1 MSSVSIAEYPA
12 GALGRIVGTD
22 GSPVVIVFGGSD
34 AGAAV
39 ATVDGRSFADLP
51 ELLEA
56 AGGDANRIEPG
67 VSIALTDA
75 AALLAPVARP
85 RKILCIGKNYLEH
98 VREFGGAEGPA
109 HPDLFAKW
117 DNALAGP
124 YDTLPLPPESTSIDF
139 EAELA
144 VVIGRR
150 SRRVTREQVTD
161 AVFGFTAANDG
172 SVRDFQN
179 HTTQRTAGKAWDR
192 STPIGPVVVPAAQL
206 GGVEP
211 DLRVTGL
218 LGGEVMQDDRTS
230 SLMFDIPSLLV
241 YISTIM
247 TLEPGDLVLTGTPS
261 GVGGARDPKVFLR
274 DGDSYEVR
282 IEGVGSLV
290 NRYETEVVH
299 STPD

>member
-1 MSSVSIAEYPA
+1 MSPRPA
-12 GALGRIVGTD
+12 GALGRTLDAAGD
-22 GSPVVIVFGGSD
+22 PVVIRFDGTSD
-34 AGAAV
+34 TFAAV
-39 ATVDGRSFADLP
+39 ATVGTRTFADLP

-56 AGGDANRIEPG
+56 AGGDTSRIG
-67 VSIALTDA
+67 SGAALSLA
-75 AALLAPVARP
+75 HSRALLAPIARP
-85 RKILCIGKNYLEH
+85 RKIICVGKNYLEH
-98 VREFGGAEGPA
+98 VREFGGEAGPQ

-139 EAELA
+139 EAEL
-144 VVIGRR
+144 VLVIGRR
-150 SRRVTREQVTD
+150 SRRLTREQVTD

-192 STPIGPVVVPAAQL
+192 STPLGPVVVPAAQL

-211 DLRVTGL
+211 DVRVTGL
-218 LGGEVMQDDRTS
+218 LGGEVMQDDRTT
-230 SLMFDIPSLLV
+230 SLMFDIPSLLI
-241 YISTIM
+241 YITTIM

-274 DGDSYEVR
+274 DGDTYEVR
-282 IEGVGSLV
+282 IEGIGSLV
-290 NRYETEVVH
+290 NRYETEVV
-299 STPD
+299 

>member
-1 MSSVSIAEYPA
+1 MSLHPA
-12 GALGRIVGTD
+12 GALGRTLDAVGD
-22 GSPVVIVFGGSD
+22 PVVIRFDGTSD
-34 AGAAV
+34 THAAL
-39 ATVDGRSFADLP
+39 ATVGKRTFADIP

-56 AGGDANRIEPG
+56 AGGDTSRIESGAPL
-67 VSIALTDA
+67 SLAHPQ
-75 AALLAPVARP
+75 ALLAPVARP
-85 RKILCIGKNYLEH
+85 RKIICVGKNYLEH
-98 VREFGGAEGPA
+98 VREFGGESGPA

-124 YDTLPLPPESTSIDF
+124 YDPLPLPPESSSVDF

-150 SRRVTREQVTD
+150 SRRLTREEVQD

-192 STPIGPVVVPAAQL
+192 LTPIGPVVVPTAVF
-206 GGVEP
+206 GGVVP
-211 DLRVTGL
+211 DVRVTGL
-218 LGGEVMQDDRTS
+218 LNGDVMQDDRTT

-241 YISTIM
+241 YITTVM

-261 GVGGARDPKVFLR
+261 GVGGARDPRVFLR
-274 DGDSYEVR
+274 DGDTYEVR
-282 IEGVGSLV
+282 VEGVGSLV
-290 NRYETEVVH
+290 NRYETELV
-299 STPD
+299 

>member
-1 MSSVSIAEYPA
+1 MVDAA
-12 GALGRIVGTD
+12 GE
-22 GSPVVIVFGGSD
+22 PVVVVFGSE
-34 AGAAV
+34 GASM
-39 ATVDGRSFADLP
+39 ATVGGRTFADLP
-51 ELLEA
+51 DLLEA
-56 AGGDANRIEPG
+56 AGGHAGRIVAGAP
-67 VSIALTDA
+67 IAAADA
-75 AALLAPVARP
+75 AKLLAPIARP
-85 RKILCIGKNYLEH
+85 RKIICVGKNYLEH
-98 VREFGGAEGPA
+98 VREFGGAAGPA

-124 YDTLPLPPESTSIDF
+124 FDTLPLPLESTSIDF

-150 SRRVTREQVTD
+150 SRRLTREQVTD

-192 STPIGPVVVPAAQL
+192 LTPLGPVVVPAAHL

-211 DLRVTGL
+211 DVRITGL
-218 LGGEVMQDDRTS
+218 LNGEIMQDDRTT

-241 YISTIM
+241 YITTIM

-282 IEGVGSLV
+282 IEGIGSLV
-290 NRYETEVVH
+290 NRYETE
-299 STPD
+299 SF

>member
-1 MSSVSIAEYPA
+1 MLDAAGSAVVVLFDGVS
-12 GALGRIVGTD
+12 GTD
-22 GSPVVIVFGGSD
+22 VSL
-34 AGAAV
+34 
-39 ATVDGRSFADLP
+39 ATVDGRTFADLP
-51 ELLEA
+51 ELLAA
-56 AGGDANRIEPG
+56 AGGDASRIEAGTP
-67 VSIALTDA
+67 VSLAHPQ
-75 AALLAPVARP
+75 ALLAPVARP
-85 RKILCIGKNYLEH
+85 RKIICVGKNYFEH
-98 VREFGGAEGPA
+98 VREFGGEAGPK

-124 YDTLPLPPESTSIDF
+124 HDTLPLPSESSSVDF

-150 SRRVTREQVTD
+150 SRRLARDEVQD

-192 STPIGPVVVPAAQL
+192 LTPLGPVVVPAAQL

-211 DLRVTGL
+211 DVRVTGL
-218 LGGEVMQDDRTS
+218 LNGEVMQDDRTT

-241 YISTIM
+241 YISTVM

-261 GVGGARDPKVFLR
+261 GVGGAREPKVFLR
-274 DGDSYEVR
+274 DGDTYEVR
-282 IEGVGSLV
+282 VEGVGSII
-290 NRYETEVVH
+290 NRYESEVA
-299 STPD
+299 